1 MWYLYILECGNGTY
15 YTGVTGN
22 LKRRFQ
28 EHVSGKGG
36 WYTKS
41 SNPKRIVYIEHFDE
55 ELKAYDRERQ
65 IKGWSKLKKLVLIK
79 GDIEEL
85 KRLSKKRK

>member
-1 MWYLYILECGNGTY
+1 MWYLYILECGNGKY

-41 SNPKRIVYIEHFDE
+41 SKPNKIVYTEHFDE
-55 ELKAYDRERQ
+55 ELQAYDRERQ
-65 IKGWSKLKKLVLIK
+65 IKGWGKLKKLALIK
-79 GDIEEL
+79 GDIKEL
-85 KRLSKKRK
+85 KRLSKKKK